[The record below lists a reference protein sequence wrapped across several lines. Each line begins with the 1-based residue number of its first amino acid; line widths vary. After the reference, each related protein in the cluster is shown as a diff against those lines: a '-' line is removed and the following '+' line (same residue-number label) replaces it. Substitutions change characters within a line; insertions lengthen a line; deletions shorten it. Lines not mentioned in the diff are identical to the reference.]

1 MEIKKVNEI
10 NSELQNYLDNSDENQ
25 TVLTIFLNNNENKD
39 YYKKLGKYIIKTF
52 NGELPKELKFIEN
65 SINKRKNS
73 TVAIF
78 FLTGVLSDDILR
90 KIFGEPILHNEFGE
104 GFEGYN
110 DNNDN
115 DNVSYASYFV
125 EINGVKMHIGYDHR
139 GTNIDTDESDANKV
153 YGALKKLVDMTK
165 EVICK

>member
-10 NSELQNYLDNSDENQ
+10 NSELQNYLNDSDDNQ
-25 TVLTIFLNNNENKD
+25 TLLTIFLNDVKNKD

-65 SINKRKNS
+65 SINNRKNS

-78 FLTGVLSDDILR
+78 FLTGVLSGEVL
-90 KIFGEPILHNEFGE
+90 KKLFGEPILHDEFGE
-104 GFEGYN
+104 GFEGYD
-110 DNNDN
+110 DNNEF
-115 DNVSYASYFV
+115 SYASYFV

-139 GTNIDTDESDANKV
+139 GTNIDTNESDP
-153 YGALKKLVDMTK
+153 KKLYNAIKKLIDMTK
-165 EVICK
+165 EIL